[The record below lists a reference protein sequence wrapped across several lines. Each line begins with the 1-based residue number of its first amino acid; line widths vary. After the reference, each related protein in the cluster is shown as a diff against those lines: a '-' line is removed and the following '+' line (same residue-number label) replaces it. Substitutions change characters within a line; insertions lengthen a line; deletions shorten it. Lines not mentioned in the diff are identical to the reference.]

1 MWIWQRP
8 AAEAQIR
15 PQAWKSPY
23 AMGKALKKK
32 KKKKKKKESSQYVV
46 RKLSHM
52 KDLGAPADRF
62 SSVISSLVQEG
73 LDEEK
78 ILDDFSP
85 LLFKSSQMNL
95 RPCKAEWL

>member
-1 MWIWQRP
+1 MKP
-8 AAEAQIR
+8 AKAGFILYNLGLLNDDFALGGTASISEHC
-15 PQAWKSPY
+15 PLVTKSSGVCFSNLFTDIKY
-23 AMGKALKKK
+23 
-32 KKKKKKKESSQYVV
+32 SS
-46 RKLSHM
+46 
-52 KDLGAPADRF
+52 F